1 MSIGRRAL
9 GDITNSKRNAPL
21 SASKTPA
28 GNATP
33 GGLGR
38 KVQLQ
43 APAAR
48 ALVLENP
55 VVVDD
60 VEVASKLSS
69 VDDVPFV
76 DHIVECGL
84 KSLLRAPGSEV
95 RGHLP
100 QVAESLS
107 FLPVSFE
114 EEPCV
119 RCRGEEE
126 VLGLLLEDDDFKD
139 FEFDEPLISVR
150 EDASD

>member
-55 VVVDD
+55 VVDE

-69 VDDVPFV
+69 LDDVPFV

-114 EEPCV
+114 EEPSV